1 MCVCDK
7 YDEYNIWHW
16 HVVLLAQIHSLTLT
30 RVQHIKIILW
40 FTAAAATVAVN
51 TGGDALD
58 IVIDL

>member
-16 HVVLLAQIHSLTLT
+16 HVVLLAQIHSLT

-40 FTAAAATVAVN
+40 FTAAAAAVAVN
-51 TGGDALD
+51 TGGEALD